1 MVCDNAR
8 DASVNAK
15 EWIWGLCV
23 ERWRSLRIR
32 VMCDSEHNSSTMQKT
47 AKCAIELFFSSYV
60 RDRTERSAT
69 DPDSHRYD
77 ARGQNLGAVRRLWR
91 QERQPHNDVFRHP
104 MTRRNL

>member
-32 VMCDSEHNSSTMQKT
+32 VMCDSEHNSSTKEKLLSALSNFSFQVMCET
-47 AKCAIELFFSSYV
+47 AQNA
-60 RDRTERSAT
+60 
-69 DPDSHRYD
+69 
-77 ARGQNLGAVRRLWR
+77 ARQIRIVIVTTLGAKTSVPCADSGGR
-91 QERQPHNDVFRHP
+91 NDSRITMSFGIP
-104 MTRRNL
+104 